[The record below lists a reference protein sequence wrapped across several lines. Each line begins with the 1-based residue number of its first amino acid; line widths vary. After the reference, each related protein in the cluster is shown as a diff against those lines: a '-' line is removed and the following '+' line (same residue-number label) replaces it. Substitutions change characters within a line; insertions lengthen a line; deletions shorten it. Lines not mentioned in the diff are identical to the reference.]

1 LGDVSSE
8 GAIEKSELDWRDINR
23 LEVTFLDKFRIDEAV
38 GGTAVKESGEYGFDY
53 RRCGNVANK
62 GIGI

>member
-8 GAIEKSELDWRDINR
+8 GAIEKSELDWRDING
-23 LEVTFLDKFRIDEAV
+23 LEVTFLDKFQVNEAV
-38 GGTAVKESGEYGFDY
+38 RETTVKESGEYRFDY
-53 RRCGNVANK
+53 WRCSNIANK